1 MRVRAIRRV
10 GGNPRKLSPGG
21 GRASPSSRMP
31 FPDHPVARRRDAP
44 PWLGSSLM
52 RWALRPLGIQRL
64 ALGQGEAL
72 PCCGRLLPL
81 NRRLKPCSSRN
92 LRGLWRVPFRDERTA
107 TMSRSGILPALLVLT
122 LSLCISSNAE
132 ARKRAWYYSNGFSA
146 PFRDGDSQHTR
157 AEGRRARI
165 EGRGD
170 QTEKRGNRAEERFG
184 STRARAADAIC
195 RHAIRWQKSHGC

>member
-1 MRVRAIRRV
+1 
-10 GGNPRKLSPGG
+10 
-21 GRASPSSRMP
+21 
-31 FPDHPVARRRDAP
+31 
-44 PWLGSSLM
+44 
-52 RWALRPLGIQRL
+52 
-64 ALGQGEAL
+64 
-72 PCCGRLLPL
+72 
-81 NRRLKPCSSRN
+81 
-92 LRGLWRVPFRDERTA
+92 
-107 TMSRSGILPALLVLT
+107 MSRSGILPALLVLT

-195 RHAIRWQKSHGC
+195 RHAIKVAKKPWVPSCVAGWGAQRVAATFTFNGRSYVEIDQGGAFVHSLTRSTS